1 MQLVKVKNEN
11 DITSIYYQLTFG
23 GISWWELVHIMNVI
37 IEKDFVEK
45 KGKIDE
51 FIVGGV
57 NKTKELQE
65 SNYNIDNYK
74 SQDEETG
81 YISIYGYSG
90 IIGKNVRYTIWNQL
104 DRFLIQIENETFIK
118 KEGEHIY
125 DRLVDS
131 IELTAMINCAKEKYS
146 KKLNE

>member
-1 MQLVKVKNEN
+1 
-11 DITSIYYQLTFG
+11 
-23 GISWWELVHIMNVI
+23 MNVI

-57 NKTKELQE
+57 NKTKEIQE
-65 SNYNIDNYK
+65 SNYNMDNYK
-74 SQDEETG
+74 SPDEEKG

-104 DRFLIQIENETFIK
+104 DRFLIEIENEAFIK
-118 KEGEHIY
+118 KEAEYIY
-125 DRLVDS
+125 DRLADS
-131 IELTAMINCAKEKYS
+131 IELTAMINYAKEKYQRS
-146 KKLNE
+146 